1 MIGNLI
7 FGGLNAKMR
16 DIDPDIRQMAIN
28 DLNNA
33 IEAGKMTTAMTKEE
47 ESEIVGNLMAII
59 TKDPS
64 TSVKEAAVR
73 CVELLATH
81 LGFADPA
88 QGRRMLEGLTQCL
101 IRDRNEEASEMCATT
116 ICILLRAA
124 AVDNNNNN
132 TILNKNVKIPGWE
145 TGDAF
150 YLSTVEALTAAAGTD
165 DQARGRL
172 MDVLDL
178 LVQLFPERYEGSRSP
193 MPTVLPYLDSEKV
206 ALRRKAVRIVG
217 DYYSHAP
224 TLSATTDTARDTE
237 LSDLVERVL
246 LPKCASN
253 PGAAPVSREKLC
265 GYIRCI
271 GSLRAP
277 HGIIRHVPK
286 IVDALVAVIGAAGDE
301 ALIEE
306 GDAYINVREA
316 CFNALE
322 ALYTT
327 GKTYPPLREAAL
339 LQHSERLAAVCLEFV
354 KYDPNRMDNDEDEE
368 MGMDGDEYEDEDDV
382 FDAEEFD
389 ELNNDS
395 SWKVRRAAVRCLG
408 AVLAVQQQ
416 QEVVGGTNR
425 GITETGVTA
434 LTERVKKEDDEC
446 VTLSILDVLKSV
458 VAGKCPDKLICTV
471 RDACVNLFVTET
483 QRGESSTKK
492 RDSRVKEDCLSLLR
506 GLLLRS
512 EGSSSSSS
520 EVVAAGI
527 FGTSFVPNLI
537 SSFGSSADG
546 VTNEYRAGILSF
558 VGALFRAAAA
568 TAGAITARNS
578 ADLVRLVVAAVD
590 GESHPSTVLEAVKC
604 AATIV
609 AAVTSSSSSTDDDSA
624 ARVTEDVGACFA
636 RVLRRKGHAL
646 PPEATRIAA
655 ECLGTI
661 VSAAGSPS
669 QPSPSR
675 DALLAAL
682 VEATDDETT
691 LLPALRALRTAAPAI
706 IASQTAGPAQVV
718 PRLLRSVAKLDRQ
731 AKQAA
736 LQCLDAL
743 FAENAT
749 PPPSLV
755 AFAPQVAAAAGDLIE
770 DADMHQS
777 SAALQLA
784 ARTARIPECLPALEN
799 RVAPRAIAL
808 CQSQFMQPEAL
819 ERLCGFFSAYSAAQ
833 RTDKNALFSLVGLLI
848 KAAAK
853 HSSGAKRSAAIA
865 NNMAAAITAA
875 LVSASAAGKLSVDE
889 ELLLVSGSILSLLAA
904 TPNGGHEQLE
914 LGLVLLGAIGRVLD
928 LSSLPLSISE
938 LLAQDDSV
946 REAAVTAIGRLCAG
960 APAHFVPAVLA
971 AIATAD
977 SDATSA
983 SGAKY
988 RLVHA
993 LGTFVAEG
1001 SPAAVTPHL
1010 PELLRTLDACVGT
1023 SADGKSGGLVKAVS
1037 ECYGRLLLAG
1047 PAAMAATLPVL
1058 EQKVRDGQEVAL
1070 RAVHYALYRSEGRD
1084 DFNSLM
1090 RAHMHNFLGPIGRT
1104 DAMAAEQDV
1113 KASNSLRREALHTLN
1128 AAVRNAFPV
1137 VRDALAEVLP
1147 GVFEACV
1154 PVEALVTR
1162 TKVGPYELVVDE
1174 GIDTRKAAFA
1184 CLHSVLLQSG
1194 GDGDWN
1200 GSAFIPS
1207 LLAACAKGL
1216 CDTNPGVQVLTCPIL
1231 TRYLLANNGL
1241 RDATT
1246 LPALNGVMSPLKA
1259 ALEKLQRQQ
1268 QSEETRELTTNL
1280 LDIVALI
1287 KEHAKHNPYCCTL
1300 IKEHVPDYIGLLE
1313 YTEKQFKELFKD
1325 ACLNVK

>member
-7 FGGLNAKMR
+7 LGGLNAKMR

-33 IEAGKMTTAMTKEE
+33 IETGKMTTAMTKEE
-47 ESEIVGNLMAII
+47 ESGIVGNLMAII

-73 CVELLATH
+73 CVELLATR

-116 ICILLRAA
+116 VCILLRAA

-132 TILNKNVKIPGWE
+132 AIPNKNVKIPGWE

-150 YLSTVEALTAAAGTD
+150 YFSTVEALTTAAGTD

-178 LVQLFPERYEGSRSP
+178 LVQLFPERYEGPRSP

-217 DYYSHAP
+217 DYYSHTP

-237 LSDLVERVL
+237 LSDLVEHVL
-246 LPKCASN
+246 LPKCVAS
-253 PGAAPVSREKLC
+253 PCAAPVSRDKLC

-271 GSLRAP
+271 ASLRAP
-277 HGIIRHVPK
+277 HGIIGHVPR
-286 IVDALVAVIGAAGDE
+286 IVDTLVAVIGAAGDE
-301 ALIEE
+301 ALLEE
-306 GDAYINVREA
+306 GDTYINVREA

-339 LQHSERLAAVCLEFV
+339 LRHSERLAAVCLEFV
-354 KYDPNRMDNDEDEE
+354 KYDPNRMDNDGDEE

-416 QEVVGGTNR
+416 QQEAAGGTNR
-425 GITETGVTA
+425 GVIETGVTA

-458 VAGKCPDKLICTV
+458 VTGKCPGKLICTI
-471 RDACVNLFVTET
+471 RDACVSLFVTET
-483 QRGESSTKK
+483 QKGESSAKK

-506 GLLLRS
+506 ELLLLRS
-512 EGSSSSSS
+512 E
-520 EVVAAGI
+520 VAVGI

-568 TAGAITARNS
+568 AASNVITARNS

-609 AAVTSSSSSTDDDSA
+609 AAVTASSFTDDDSA

-661 VSAAGSPS
+661 VSAAGSPP
-669 QPSPSR
+669 QPPSR

-706 IASQTAGPAQVV
+706 TASQTAGPAEVV

-731 AKQAA
+731 TKQAA

-743 FAENAT
+743 FAESAT

-777 SAALQLA
+777 SVALQLA
-784 ARTARIPECLPALEN
+784 ARTARIPECLPAVLED

-833 RTDKNALFSLVGLLI
+833 HADKNTLFSLVGLLI
-848 KAAAK
+848 KAAGK
-853 HSSGAKRSAAIA
+853 HSGGAKRGSAIA
-865 NNMAAAITAA
+865 NNTAAAITAA
-875 LVSASAAGKLSVDE
+875 LVTAAAAGKLSVDE

-928 LSSLPLSISE
+928 LSSLPLSVSE

-946 REAAVTAIGRLCAG
+946 REAAVTAVGRLCAG

-971 AIATAD
+971 AIAAAD
-977 SDATSA
+977 NDAASA
-983 SGAKY
+983 SGVKY
-988 RLVHA
+988 RLAHA

-1001 SPAAVTPHL
+1001 SPAAIAPHL

-1023 SADGKSGGLVKAVS
+1023 SADGNSGGLTKAVS

-1070 RAVHYALYRSEGRD
+1070 RAAHYALYRSEGRD
-1084 DFNSLM
+1084 DFREAM
-1090 RAHMHNFLGPIGRT
+1090 RAHMPNFLGPIGRA
-1104 DAMAAEQDV
+1104 DAAAAGQDI

-1128 AAVRNAFPV
+1128 AAVRNALPV
-1137 VRDALAEVLP
+1137 VRDALADVLP

-1194 GDGDWN
+1194 GDGDWD

-1231 TRYLLANNGL
+1231 THYLIANNGL

-1268 QSEETRELTTNL
+1268 QSEETRELATNFL
-1280 LDIVALI
+1280 GIVALI
-1287 KEHAKHNPYCCTL
+1287 KEHAKHDPYCCTL

-1313 YTEKQFKELFKD
+1313 YTEKQFKELFKEV
-1325 ACLNVK
+1325 CINVK